1 MKYSINPM
9 ELCSIFAL
17 PSSVADDHIKLA
29 SEYQLKVLLLFIKN
43 QADKDV
49 VSLIQKRLNLSI
61 GEVEECLDYWVLR
74 GVLLCE
80 GKQSAKEQE
89 VKKTPIVKDIAIE
102 KPTRNET
109 TNRIASCEELNYLS
123 KVADQYGFTMK
134 KISTKEIEE
143 LAIGNS
149 HGGIL
154 AKCSPRTIPCLDDNV
169 FENIVKN
176 GFYVMLDGIEDP
188 YNFGYSLRSI
198 YAAGADGIIL
208 TPRNWLTAA
217 GVVAR
222 ASAGSSELIPLYISE
237 PTNAVDFF
245 KKSGY
250 KVVCADKPNSV
261 SIYDADLKKPIFL
274 IVGGEKRGIRASV
287 LEKADEIVRIDYG
300 RDFNASLSAA
310 SASTVI
316 AYEILRQNR

>member
-1 MKYSINPM
+1 MEKEYNKFADSDLFEGMTSIRAVIKAFDNGISDRKIK
-9 ELCSIFAL
+9 EIYFDKER
-17 PSSVADDHIKLA
+17 ADARHK
-29 SEYQLKVLLLFIKN
+29 
-43 QADKDV
+43 
-49 VSLIQKRLNLSI
+49 
-61 GEVEECLDYWVLR
+61 
-74 GVLLCE
+74 
-80 GKQSAKEQE
+80 
-89 VKKTPIVKDIAIE
+89 
-102 KPTRNET
+102 
-109 TNRIASCEELNYLS
+109 ELNYLS
-123 KVADQYGFTMK
+123 KVSYIYGFKLIEM
-134 KISTKEIEE
+134 SSDEINS

-154 AKCSPRTIPCLDDNV
+154 AKCTPRTIPELSL
-169 FENIVKN
+169 VKHEDLPQE
-176 GFYVMLDGIEDP
+176 GFFVMLDGIEDP

-208 TPRNWLTAA
+208 PKRNWLTAA

-222 ASAGSSELIPLYISE
+222 ASAGASELLNLYVSE
-237 PTNAVDFF
+237 PTDATDYFKNAN
-245 KKSGY
+245 Y

-261 SIYDADLKKPIFL
+261 SIYDADLRKPIFL

-300 RDFNASLSAA
+300 RDFSASLSAA